1 MVDEVCVSNAHSVGV
16 GNDERRYCDCDVS
29 SRKLMRVRKIKNHS
43 TILLLARGKEIVPH
57 KNPQFLRPYCVGG
70 KRKIYVGINM

>member
-29 SRKLMRVRKIKNHS
+29 SRKLIRVRKIKNPIVHYL
-43 TILLLARGKEIVPH
+43 LLLAQIGARERNRTASKIVH
-57 KNPQFLRPYCVGG
+57 ST
-70 KRKIYVGINM
+70 